1 MSVISELLR
10 IEKRCRAVQDIDD
23 NMFKI
28 RAKGG
33 ISIIQ
38 INRFLGEADDV
49 DGMAPVTLNNFSTFQ
64 MMNNDTERI
73 DELDWSQECID
84 DVMLCGICSDDTN
97 VTVQGTMKKE
107 SVDDVIARIL
117 NFKSLTPTTKT
128 KTETNTETVAELESG
143 TGTGTGTEMHNLF
156 ESLLLSNDL
165 LQLARRTFYEGQV
178 RRTMTV
184 NSIVVSHMLLSHF
197 FDISSTAFI
206 FFLLTFS

>member
-10 IEKRCRAVQDIDD
+10 IEKRCRAVRDIND

-49 DGMAPVTLNNFSTFQ
+49 DGMAPVTLNNFSTLQ
-64 MMNNDTERI
+64 MMNYNTERI

-84 DVMLCGICSDDTN
+84 DVMLCGICSDDNT
-97 VTVQGTMKKE
+97 VTLQDTVKIE

-117 NFKSLTPTTKT
+117 DFKSLTPTTKT
-128 KTETNTETVAELESG
+128 EIKTETETETEIESL
-143 TGTGTGTEMHNLF
+143 TGTGTGAGAEMHNLF
-156 ESLLLSNDL
+156 ESLLLTNDL

-178 RRTMTV
+178 R
-184 NSIVVSHMLLSHF
+184 
-197 FDISSTAFI
+197 
-206 FFLLTFS
+206 

>member
-1 MSVISELLR
+1 MSVMSEFLR

-33 ISIIQ
+33 ISVTQ

-49 DGMAPVTLNNFSTFQ
+49 DGMAPVTLNNFSTLQ
-64 MMNNDTERI
+64 MMNNNTERI

-84 DVMLCGICSDDTN
+84 DVMLCGICSDNNSVTPQDT
-97 VTVQGTMKKE
+97 VKKE

-117 NFKSLTPTTKT
+117 NFKSLTSRT
-128 KTETNTETVAELESG
+128 KTESESDLEK
-143 TGTGTGTEMHNLF
+143 EKHNLF
-156 ESLLLSNDL
+156 ESLLLKNDL

-178 RRTMTV
+178 GRRTIIV
-184 NSIVVSHMLLSHF
+184 NSIVTFCVLLYSF
-197 FDISSTAFI
+197 FDF
-206 FFLLTFS
+206 

>member
-49 DGMAPVTLNNFSTFQ
+49 DGMAPVTLNNFSTLQ
-64 MMNNDTERI
+64 MMNKTERI

-97 VTVQGTMKKE
+97 VTPQDTMKKE

-128 KTETNTETVAELESG
+128 EIETKTKRETETELESG
-143 TGTGTGTEMHNLF
+143 SGTGKEMHYLF
-156 ESLLLSNDL
+156 ESLLLKDDL

-178 RRTMTV
+178 RRRLITL
-184 NSIVVSHMLLSHF
+184 NSIVMSYTLLYY
-197 FDISSTAFI
+197 
-206 FFLLTFS
+206 FFLYLIRCSYVITSDI

>member
-49 DGMAPVTLNNFSTFQ
+49 DGMAPVTLNNFSTLQ
-64 MMNNDTERI
+64 MMNNSTERT
-73 DELDWSQECID
+73 DELDWSQECIH
-84 DVMLCGICSDDTN
+84 DVMLCGICSDDIN
-97 VTVQGTMKKE
+97 VTLQDTAKKE

-117 NFKSLTPTTKT
+117 NFKSLTPTTKS
-128 KTETNTETVAELESG
+128 KTELETESG
-143 TGTGTGTEMHNLF
+143 TGAEIHNLF
-156 ESLLLSNDL
+156 ESLLLKNDL

-178 RRTMTV
+178 R
-184 NSIVVSHMLLSHF
+184 
-197 FDISSTAFI
+197 
-206 FFLLTFS
+206 